1 VSGKKTWKAI
11 YYVGDFP
18 RWYHIGDADAI
29 GWVRTQW
36 PCEKPGGAE
45 AHLKNR
51 YREEYAKKK
60 NKSWQHTTRAGVG
73 AFAATIAPG
82 GIGGAGSKGATTP
95 HVSSQ
100 SIYVELILVR
110 PEQW

>member
-1 VSGKKTWKAI
+1 MSGKKTWKAI

-36 PCEKPGGAE
+36 PCEKPSGAE

-60 NKSWQHTTRAGVG
+60 NKSWQHTDKGWRQGLRSHNSTRW
-73 AFAATIAPG
+73 
-82 GIGGAGSKGATTP
+82 
-95 HVSSQ
+95 
-100 SIYVELILVR
+100 YRRRWL
-110 PEQW
+110 